1 MPEDVI
7 ATLQAF
13 TPATVNRDEMLFA
26 AGKAAARTPRFWK
39 IAVAA
44 LLLSQSLTLV
54 GWLTWPRTVT
64 VETPVVAPIETPRE
78 PSRPTDSEPQKGSYL
93 ELMRTIDIDAPAPL
107 PPETQFATT
116 TILNLADGH
125 RPNLDFLNANGSKP

>member
-13 TPATVNRDEMLFA
+13 TPASVNRDEMLFA

-44 LLLSQSLTLV
+44 LLLSQSLTLLS
-54 GWLTWPRTVT
+54 WLAWPRAGT
-64 VETPVVAPIETPRE
+64 VEVPVVAPIETPRE
-78 PSRPTDSEPQKGSYL
+78 PSHPTESEPPKGSYL
-93 ELMRTIDIDAPAPL
+93 ELMRTFDIDAPAPL
-107 PPETQFATT
+107 PPDTQFANT
-116 TILNLADGH
+116 TIWNLADGH
-125 RPNLDFLNANGSKP
+125 RPNLDFLNPNGSKQ

>member
-13 TPATVNRDEMLFA
+13 APVKVNRDEMLFA
-26 AGKAAARTPRFWK
+26 AGKASARMPRFWK

-44 LLLSQSLTLV
+44 LLLSQSLTLL
-54 GWLTWPRTVT
+54 GWLAWPRTIT
-64 VETPVVAPIETPRE
+64 VEVPAISPVETPRE
-78 PSRPTDSEPQKGSYL
+78 PSRPTESEPQKGSYL
-93 ELMRTIDIDAPAPL
+93 ELLRTFDIDAPAPL
-107 PPETQFATT
+107 PPDTQFATT

-125 RPNLDFLNANGSKP
+125 RPNLDFLNPNGSKQ

>member
-26 AGKAAARTPRFWK
+26 AGKAAARTPRIWK

-44 LLLSQSLTLV
+44 LMLSQSLTLL
-54 GWLTWPRTVT
+54 GWLAWPRTVT
-64 VETPVVAPIETPRE
+64 VEVPAIAPIETPHE
-78 PSRPTDSEPQKGSYL
+78 PSRPSESEPQKGSYF
-93 ELMRTIDIDAPAPL
+93 ELIRTFDIDAPAPL
-107 PPETQFATT
+107 PPDTQFANT
-116 TILNLADGH
+116 TIWNLADGY
-125 RPNLDFLNANGSKP
+125 RQNLDFLNPNGSKQ

>member
-26 AGKAAARTPRFWK
+26 AGKASARTPRFWK

-44 LLLSQSLTLV
+44 LLLSQSLTLL
-54 GWLTWPRTVT
+54 GWLAWPRAVT
-64 VETPVVAPIETPRE
+64 VEVQVVVPIETPRE
-78 PSRPTDSEPQKGSYL
+78 PSRPTESEPPKGSYL
-93 ELMRTIDIDAPAPL
+93 ELLRTFDIDAPAPL
-107 PPETQFATT
+107 PPDTQFANT
-116 TILNLADGH
+116 TIWNLADGY
-125 RPNLDFLNANGSKP
+125 RQNLDFLNPNGSKQ